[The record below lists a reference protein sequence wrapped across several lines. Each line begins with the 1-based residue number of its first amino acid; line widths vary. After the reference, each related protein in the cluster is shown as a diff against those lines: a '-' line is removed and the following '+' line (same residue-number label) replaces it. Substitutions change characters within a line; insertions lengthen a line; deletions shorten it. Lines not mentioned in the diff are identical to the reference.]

1 VAGVGQM
8 DYKGKFLPY
17 DILGGT
23 LWITSMTVSGYY
35 FGQIEWVKNHF
46 EGVVILIVL
55 ISILPMVITFL
66 KHRFS
71 KK

>member
-1 VAGVGQM
+1 
-8 DYKGKFLPY
+8 
-17 DILGGT
+17 
-23 LWITSMTVSGYY
+23 MTVSGYY